1 MLVAIA
7 RQLAIT
13 VVVLG
18 MVGISAILWPLEDLR
33 PERQL
38 AAAGGKLCFAHDET
52 MLVGVLLE
60 GEHIGDDLVIVASK
74 VPSLQR
80 LSLLDS
86 RVSDHGIKSLQSL
99 QKLTS
104 LNVSRASLTGESL
117 IAMAEFPVLR
127 ELRLDGGEW
136 LRDDHLVELA
146 RLKNL
151 EILSLADTNVTTTG
165 LEHLRH
171 LPKLRYLLLE
181 RCHNITDDSVDDLI
195 SLCQEN
201 HLNLSLSGTDIT
213 LPELVRM
220 RRTLTNCTIQFRP
233 ETMTGLRAIGE
244 RGQFMTS
251 EVGEIRGFRRRADL
265 DGLFVPLRPGDLT
278 VVSSTASELL
288 EINLDHSNVD
298 DLMLQE
304 LRELPRLETLRLSS
318 CFVTDDGLSVLA
330 RFPNLLS
337 LSLMENDVDGHGLV
351 QLQHVPRLTNLRV
364 QTQRGD
370 EILDHLECLTSLRTL
385 VISAPLSN
393 EGMAHLS
400 KLPQLRSLTLIGTDV
415 RREGIAKL
423 ADSQTL
429 TELRFEGGQIDD
441 SDIDACAELQRLKWL
456 ILPQNSITRA
466 GRDRLLKLRPD
477 LAVEW
482 TESLMRR

>member
-38 AAAGGKLCFAHDET
+38 AAAGAKLCFAHDET
-52 MLVGVLLE
+52 MLVGALLE
-60 GEHIGDDLVIVASK
+60 GQHIGDDLVIVASK

-80 LSLLDS
+80 LSLIDS
-86 RVSDHGIKSLQSL
+86 RVSDHGIRSLQSL
-99 QKLTS
+99 QKLSS
-104 LNVSRASLTGESL
+104 LNLSRASLTGESL
-117 IAMAEFPVLR
+117 IAMAECPALR
-127 ELRLDGGEW
+127 ELRLDGSEW

-165 LEHLRH
+165 LEHLRY
-171 LPKLRYLLLE
+171 LPKLRYLLLD
-181 RCHNITDDSVDDLI
+181 RCHNITDESVDDLI

-201 HLNLSLSGTDIT
+201 HLNLSLSGTEIT
-213 LPELVRM
+213 LPQLVRM
-220 RRTLTNCTIQFRP
+220 RRTLTKCAIQFRP

-244 RGQFMTS
+244 RGQFMTN
-251 EVGEIRGFRRRADL
+251 ELGEIRGFRRRADL

-278 VVSSTASELL
+278 VVATTASELV

-298 DLMLQE
+298 DVMFQE
-304 LRELPRLETLRLSS
+304 LRELPRLEVLRLSS
-318 CFVTDDGLSVLA
+318 CFATDDSLSVLS

-337 LSLMENDVDGHGLV
+337 LSLMENDIDGRGLV
-351 QLQHVPRLTNLRV
+351 HLQHVPQLTSLRV
-364 QTQRGD
+364 QSRRGD
-370 EILDHLECLTSLRTL
+370 DILDHLQSLTHLRTL
-385 VISAPLSN
+385 VICAPLSN
-393 EGMAHLS
+393 EGMERIS
-400 KLPQLRSLTLIGTDV
+400 KLPRLSSLTLIGTDV
-415 RREGIAKL
+415 RRQGIAKL

-429 TELRFEGGQIDD
+429 NELRFEGGLIDD
-441 SDIDACAELQRLKWL
+441 SDIDACAELPLLKWL
-456 ILPQNSITRA
+456 ILPQNSLTRA
-466 GRDRLLKLRPD
+466 GRDRLSKLRPD